1 MAVMVAVSRTLS
13 VKIFRQKHQVSFMP
27 GESVK
32 SIIEVLA
39 TLPEWS
45 VVDDVDTSDSGITTI
60 VFHEEKR
67 VE

>member
-1 MAVMVAVSRTLS
+1 MVAVSKLFS
-13 VKIFRQKHQVSFMP
+13 LKIQRQKWQVSFMP

-32 SIIEVLA
+32 SIIEVLVA
-39 TLPEWS
+39 LPELA

>member
-1 MAVMVAVSRTLS
+1 MVAVSKTLS
-13 VKIFRQKHQVSFMP
+13 VKILRQKHQVSFMP

-32 SIIEVLA
+32 SIMEVLVA
-39 TLPEWS
+39 LPENA

-67 VE
+67 VD

>member
-1 MAVMVAVSRTLS
+1 M
-13 VKIFRQKHQVSFMP
+13 KFFRQKHQVSFMP

-39 TLPEWS
+39 TLPDLS
-45 VVDDVDTSDSGITTI
+45 VVDDVDTSESGITTI

-67 VE
+67 VD

>member
-1 MAVMVAVSRTLS
+1 MVAVSRTLS
-13 VKIFRQKHQVSFMP
+13 VKILRQKHQVSFMP

-32 SIIEVLA
+32 SIMEVLV
-39 TLPEWS
+39 TLPELS
-45 VVDDVDTSDSGITTI
+45 VVDDVDTSESGITTI

>member
-1 MAVMVAVSRTLS
+1 ML
-13 VKIFRQKHQVSFMP
+13 

-32 SIIEVLA
+32 SIVEVL
-39 TLPEWS
+39 LSLSEMS

>member
-1 MAVMVAVSRTLS
+1 VVAVSRTLS
-13 VKIFRQKHQVSFMP
+13 VKILRQKHQVSFML

-32 SIIEVLA
+32 SIVEVL
-39 TLPEWS
+39 LSLSEMS